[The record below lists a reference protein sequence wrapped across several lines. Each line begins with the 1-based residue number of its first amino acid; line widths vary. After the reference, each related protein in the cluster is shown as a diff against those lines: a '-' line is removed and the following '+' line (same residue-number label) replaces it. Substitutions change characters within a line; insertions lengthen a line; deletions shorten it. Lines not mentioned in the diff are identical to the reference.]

1 LFEKLLLNVYA
12 TKGIK
17 YPIMKKSIVSLAAI
31 ACILFYFFSNC
42 NSGDSVDT
50 RALATDSITIA
61 KGQNSFANKCNSCHN
76 FNYDGIGPQLAGVTS
91 ENSVGWIKNF
101 IRDPKKVIE
110 SGDTT
115 AKKLFEKYKTIMPS
129 FAYLPDEEIDAILAF
144 IHSKKELD
152 KPVIQEDTND
162 IKNPIPDTIKSSDL
176 VVDLSLVTQVPRSSD
191 EPPLTRITKLDYQ
204 PNTGDLFILDLRG
217 KLYRLQNSEQKVYMD
232 MVSLRPKFIN
242 QPGLAT
248 GFGSFAFH
256 PEFSKNGLLYTTH
269 TEPPASA
276 KADFSYPDSIPVLLQ
291 WVLTEWKTDPA
302 TFPFSGTGR
311 EILRID
317 MPTGIH
323 GMQEI
328 TFNRLAKRGDKDYGS
343 LYIGIGDGGSAEIG
357 HALVSPIPDHVWGSI
372 IRIDPSGNNSKNGKY
387 GIPGS
392 NPFYKTENDKNL
404 PEIYAWGFRNP
415 HRISW
420 SKSGQLLAVNIGE
433 HNIEALNIIKAGHF
447 YGWPIREGT
456 FLERFFYN
464 TGKIYPLPDND
475 SIYHITYPVAQFDHD
490 EGVAISGG
498 FEYRGTT
505 VPQLAGK
512 YLFGDI
518 ASGKLFYVNMKDLSL
533 GKQATIKK
541 WKISFKGVPTTLVH
555 LCGKD
560 RVEMRFGMDSKGEL
574 YLLTKAD
581 GKVYKLA
588 SATVKR

>member
-1 LFEKLLLNVYA
+1 
-12 TKGIK
+12 
-17 YPIMKKSIVSLAAI
+17 MKKRIVSIVTI
-31 ACILFYFFSNC
+31 ACFLFYLFSNC
-42 NSGDSVDT
+42 NSGDDT
-50 RALATDSITIA
+50 RLLPTDSITIS

-91 ENSVGWIKNF
+91 EKSVGWLKNF

-115 AKKLFEKYKTIMPS
+115 GKKLFEKYKTLMPS
-129 FAYLPDEEIDAILAF
+129 FAYLPDEEINAILAF
-144 IHSKKELD
+144 IDSKKKLER
-152 KPVIQEDTND
+152 PVIQEDTND

-176 VVDLSLVTQVPRSSD
+176 VVDLNLVTQIPRSSD

-217 KLYRLQNSEQKVYMD
+217 KLYRLQNGEQKVYMD
-232 MVSLRPKFIN
+232 MVSLKPKFIN

-291 WVLTEWKTDPA
+291 WVLTEWKTDPLA
-302 TFPFSGTGR
+302 FPFSGTGR

-317 MPTGIH
+317 MPTAIH

-328 TFNRLAKRGDKDYGS
+328 TFNRLAKPGDKDYGL

-357 HALVSPIPDHVWGSI
+357 HALVSPIPDKIWGSI

-392 NPFYKTENDKNL
+392 NPFYKTENEKSV

-433 HNIEALNIIKAGHF
+433 HNIEALNIIEAGHF

-464 TGKIYPLPDND
+464 TGKIYPLPGND
-475 SIYHITYPVAQFDHD
+475 SVYHVTYPVAQFDHD

-498 FEYRGTT
+498 FEYRGTAI
-505 VPQLAGK
+505 PQLAGK

-518 ASGKLFYVNMKDLSL
+518 AAGKLFYVNMKDLRL
-533 GKQATIKK
+533 GTQATIKK
-541 WKISFKGVPTTLVH
+541 WKISFKGVPTTLAQ

-588 SATVKR
+588 SATLKR

>member
-1 LFEKLLLNVYA
+1 
-12 TKGIK
+12 
-17 YPIMKKSIVSLAAI
+17 MKKRIVIITTI
-31 ACILFYFFSNC
+31 ACFLFYFFSSC
-42 NSGDSVDT
+42 NSGDAFDARS
-50 RALATDSITIA
+50 LATDSITIA
-61 KGQNSFANKCNSCHN
+61 KGQNSFASKCNSCHN

-91 ENSVGWIKNF
+91 ENSVSWIKNF

-115 AKKLFEKYKTIMPS
+115 AKKLFEKYKTLMPS
-129 FAYLPDEEIDAILAF
+129 FAYLPDEEVNTILAF
-144 IHSKKELD
+144 IHSKKKLERPAI
-152 KPVIQEDTND
+152 KEDTND

-176 VVDLSLVTQVPRSSD
+176 VVDLDLVTQIPRSSD

-217 KLYRLQNSEQKVYMD
+217 KLYRLQNGEQKVYMD
-232 MVSLRPKFIN
+232 MVSLKPKFIN

-291 WVLTEWKTDPA
+291 WVLTEWKTDPLA
-302 TFPFSGTGR
+302 FPFSGTGR

-317 MPTGIH
+317 MPTAIH
-323 GMQEI
+323 GMQEV
-328 TFNRLAKRGDKDYGS
+328 TFNRLAKPGDKDYGL

-357 HALVSPIPDHVWGSI
+357 HALVSTIPDKVWGSI
-372 IRIDPSGNNSKNGKY
+372 IRIDPSGNNSNNGKY
-387 GIPGS
+387 GIPRD
-392 NPFYKTENDKNL
+392 NPFYKTENEKSI

-475 SIYHITYPVAQFDHD
+475 SVYHVTYPVAQFDHD

-498 FEYRGTT
+498 FEYRGTA
-505 VPQLAGK
+505 VPQLEGK

-518 ASGKLFYVNMKDLSL
+518 SSGKLFYVNVKDLKL
-533 GKQATIKK
+533 GRQATIKK
-541 WKISFKGVPTTLVH
+541 WKISFKGVPTTLVQ

-581 GKVYKLA
+581 GQVYKLA
-588 SATVKR
+588 SAAIKQ

>member
-1 LFEKLLLNVYA
+1 
-12 TKGIK
+12 
-17 YPIMKKSIVSLAAI
+17 MKKIIVSI
-31 ACILFYFFSNC
+31 ATITCFLSYFFSNC
-42 NSGDSVDT
+42 NSGDSFNT
-50 RALATDSITIA
+50 SSLSTDSITIA
-61 KGQNSFANKCNSCHN
+61 KGQISFANKCNSCHN
-76 FNYDGIGPQLAGVTS
+76 FNYDGIGPQLAGITS
-91 ENSVGWIKNF
+91 ANSVGWIKNF

-115 AKKLFEKYKTIMPS
+115 AKKLFERYKTLMPS
-129 FAYLPDEEIDAILAF
+129 FAYLQDEEINAILAF
-144 IHSKKELD
+144 IHSKKKLEA
-152 KPVIQEDTND
+152 PVVQEDTNN
-162 IKNPIPDTIKSSDL
+162 IKNPIPDTIQSSDL
-176 VVDLSLVTQVPRSSD
+176 VVDLDLVAQIPRSSD
-191 EPPLTRITKLDYQ
+191 EPPVTRITKLDYQ
-204 PNTGDLFILDLRG
+204 PTTGDLFILDLRG
-217 KLYRLQNSEQKVYMD
+217 KLYRLQNGEQKVYMD
-232 MVSLRPKFIN
+232 MATLKPKFIN

-248 GFGSFAFH
+248 GFGSFTFH

-269 TEPPASA
+269 AEPPGSA

-302 TFPFSGTGR
+302 AFPFSGTAR

-328 TFNRLAKRGDKDYGS
+328 AFNRLAKPGDKDYGL

-357 HALVSPIPDHVWGSI
+357 HALVSPIPDRIWGSI

-387 GIPGS
+387 GIPSS
-392 NPFYKTENDKNL
+392 NPFYKTESV

-433 HNIEALNIIKAGHF
+433 HNIEALNIIKPGHF

-456 FLERFFYN
+456 FLEHFFYN

-475 SIYHITYPVAQFDHD
+475 SIYHVTYPVAQFDHD

-498 FEYRGTT
+498 FEYRGAAI
-505 VPQLAGK
+505 PQLAGK

-518 ASGKLFYVNMKDLSL
+518 SSGKLFYVNMKDLQL
-533 GKQATIKK
+533 GKQAPIKK
-541 WKISFKGVPTTLVH
+541 WKISFKGVPTTLAQ

-581 GKVYKLA
+581 GKIYKLA
-588 SATVKR
+588 SATTKQ

>member
-1 LFEKLLLNVYA
+1 
-12 TKGIK
+12 
-17 YPIMKKSIVSLAAI
+17 MKKRIVSIVTI
-31 ACILFYFFSNC
+31 ACFLFYLFSDC
-42 NSGDSVDT
+42 NSGDDT
-50 RALATDSITIA
+50 RLLPTDSITIS

-91 ENSVGWIKNF
+91 EKSVGWLKNF

-115 AKKLFEKYKTIMPS
+115 GKKLFEKYKTLMPS
-129 FAYLPDEEIDAILAF
+129 FAYLPDEEINAILAF
-144 IHSKKELD
+144 IHSKKKLER
-152 KPVIQEDTND
+152 PVIQEDTND

-176 VVDLSLVTQVPRSSD
+176 VVDLNLVTQIPRSSD

-217 KLYRLQNSEQKVYMD
+217 KLYRLQNGEQKVYMD
-232 MVSLRPKFIN
+232 MVSLKPKFIN

-291 WVLTEWKTDPA
+291 WVLTEWKTDPLA
-302 TFPFSGTGR
+302 FPFSGTGR

-317 MPTGIH
+317 MPTAIH

-328 TFNRLAKRGDKDYGS
+328 TFNRLAKPGDKDYGL

-357 HALVSPIPDHVWGSI
+357 HALVSPIPDKIWGSI

-392 NPFYKTENDKNL
+392 NPFYKTENEKSV

-433 HNIEALNIIKAGHF
+433 HNIEALNIIEAGHF

-464 TGKIYPLPDND
+464 TGKIYPLPGND
-475 SIYHITYPVAQFDHD
+475 SVYHVTYPVAQFDHD

-498 FEYRGTT
+498 FEYRGTAI
-505 VPQLAGK
+505 PQLAGK

-518 ASGKLFYVNMKDLSL
+518 AAGKLFYVNMKDLRL
-533 GKQATIKK
+533 GTQATIKK
-541 WKISFKGVPTTLVH
+541 WKISFKGVPTTLAQ

-588 SATVKR
+588 SATLKR

>member
-1 LFEKLLLNVYA
+1 
-12 TKGIK
+12 
-17 YPIMKKSIVSLAAI
+17 MKKRIVSIATI
-31 ACILFYFFSNC
+31 ACFLFYFFSNC
-42 NSGDSVDT
+42 NSGDSFET
-50 RALATDSITIA
+50 HSLPTDSTTIA
-61 KGQNSFANKCNSCHN
+61 KGQNSFASKCNSCHN
-76 FNYDGIGPQLAGVTS
+76 FNYDGIGPQLAGITS
-91 ENSVGWIKNF
+91 ENSIGWIKSF

-115 AKKLFEKYKTIMPS
+115 AKKLFEKYKTLMPS
-129 FAYLPDEEIDAILAF
+129 FAYLPDDEVNAILAF
-144 IHSKKELD
+144 IHSKKKLET
-152 KPVIQEDTND
+152 PVILEDTNN
-162 IKNPIPDTIKSSDL
+162 IKNPIPDTINSSGL
-176 VVDLSLVTQVPRSSD
+176 VVDLNLVTQIPRSSD
-191 EPPLTRITKLDYQ
+191 EPPVTRITKLDYQ

-217 KLYRLQNSEQKVYMD
+217 KLYRLQNGEQKVYMD
-232 MVSLRPKFIN
+232 MVSLKPKFIN

-302 TFPFSGTGR
+302 SFAFSGTGR

-317 MPTGIH
+317 MPTAIH

-328 TFNRLAKRGDKDYGS
+328 TFNRFAKPGDKDYGL

-357 HALVSPIPDHVWGSI
+357 HALVSPTPDKIWGSI

-387 GIPGS
+387 GIPGN
-392 NPFYKTENDKNL
+392 NPFYKTENEKSV

-420 SKSGQLLAVNIGE
+420 SKSGELLAVNIGE
-433 HNIEALNIIKAGHF
+433 HNIEALNIIEAGHF

-475 SIYHITYPVAQFDHD
+475 SIYHVTYPVAQFDHD

-498 FEYRGTT
+498 FEYRGTAIQ
-505 VPQLAGK
+505 QLAGK

-518 ASGKLFYVNMKDLSL
+518 ASGKLFYVNMKDVQL

-541 WKISFKGVPTTLVH
+541 WKISFKGVPTTLVQ

-581 GKVYKLA
+581 GKVYKLT
-588 SATVKR
+588 SATIKR

>member
-1 LFEKLLLNVYA
+1 
-12 TKGIK
+12 
-17 YPIMKKSIVSLAAI
+17 MKKRIVNVITI
-31 ACILFYFFSNC
+31 ACFLSYFFSNC
-42 NSGDSVDT
+42 NSGDDT
-50 RALATDSITIA
+50 RSLPTDSITIA

-91 ENSVGWIKNF
+91 EKSVSWIKNF

-115 AKKLFEKYKTIMPS
+115 GKKLFEKYKTLMPS
-129 FAYLPDEEIDAILAF
+129 FAYLPDEEINAILAF
-144 IHSKKELD
+144 IHSKKKLER
-152 KPVIQEDTND
+152 PVIQEDTND
-162 IKNPIPDTIKSSDL
+162 IKNPIPDTIKSSDV
-176 VVDLSLVTQVPRSSD
+176 VVDLNLVTQIPRSSD
-191 EPPLTRITKLDYQ
+191 EPPVTRITKLDYQ
-204 PNTGDLFILDLRG
+204 PTTGDLFILDLRG
-217 KLYRLQNSEQKVYMD
+217 KLYRLQNGEQKVYMD
-232 MVSLRPKFIN
+232 MVSLKPKFIN

-291 WVLTEWKTDPA
+291 WVLTEWKTDPVA
-302 TFPFSGTGR
+302 FPFSGTAR

-317 MPTGIH
+317 MPTAIH

-328 TFNRLAKRGDKDYGS
+328 TFNRLAKPGDKDYGL

-357 HALVSPIPDHVWGSI
+357 HALVSPIPDKVWGSI
-372 IRIDPSGNNSKNGKY
+372 IRIDPSGNNSTNGKY
-387 GIPGS
+387 GIPAS
-392 NPFYKTENDKNL
+392 NPFYKPENEKSV

-433 HNIEALNIIKAGHF
+433 HNIEALNIIEAGHF

-456 FLERFFYN
+456 FVERFFYN

-475 SIYHITYPVAQFDHD
+475 SVYHVTYPVAQFDHD

-505 VPQLAGK
+505 IPQLAGK

-518 ASGKLFYVNMKDLSL
+518 ASGKLFYVNMKELRL

-541 WKISFKGVPTTLVH
+541 WKISFKGVPTTLAQ

-588 SATVKR
+588 SATIKP

>member
-1 LFEKLLLNVYA
+1 
-12 TKGIK
+12 
-17 YPIMKKSIVSLAAI
+17 MKKRIVSIAAI
-31 ACILFYFFSNC
+31 ACFLVYFFSNC
-42 NSGDSVDT
+42 NSGDSFDT
-50 RALATDSITIA
+50 RSLPTDSITIA

-91 ENSVGWIKNF
+91 EKSVGWLKNF

-115 AKKLFEKYKTIMPS
+115 GKKLFEKYKTLMPS
-129 FAYLPDEEIDAILAF
+129 FAYLPDEEINAILAF
-144 IHSKKELD
+144 IHSKKKLER
-152 KPVIQEDTND
+152 PVIQEDTND

-176 VVDLSLVTQVPRSSD
+176 VVDLNLVTQIPRSSD

-217 KLYRLQNSEQKVYMD
+217 KLYRLQNGEQKVYMD
-232 MVSLRPKFIN
+232 MVSLKPKFIN

-256 PEFSKNGLLYTTH
+256 PEFSKNGLFYTTH

-291 WVLTEWKTDPA
+291 WVLTEWKTDPLA
-302 TFPFSGTGR
+302 FPFSGTGR

-317 MPTGIH
+317 MPTAIH

-328 TFNRLAKRGDKDYGS
+328 TFNRLAKPGDKDYGL

-357 HALVSPIPDHVWGSI
+357 HALVSPTPDKIWGSI
-372 IRIDPSGNNSKNGKY
+372 IRIDPSGNNGKNGKY

-392 NPFYKTENDKNL
+392 NPFYKTENEKSV

-433 HNIEALNIIKAGHF
+433 HNIEALNIIEAGHF

-464 TGKIYPLPDND
+464 TGKIYPLPGND
-475 SIYHITYPVAQFDHD
+475 SVYHVTYPVAQFDHD

-498 FEYRGTT
+498 FEYRGTAI
-505 VPQLAGK
+505 PQLAGK

-518 ASGKLFYVNMKDLSL
+518 AAGKLFYVNMKDLRL
-533 GKQATIKK
+533 GTQATIKK
-541 WKISFKGVPTTLVH
+541 WKISFKGVPTTLAQ

-581 GKVYKLA
+581 GKVYKLVH
-588 SATVKR
+588 ATIKR

>member
-1 LFEKLLLNVYA
+1 
-12 TKGIK
+12 
-17 YPIMKKSIVSLAAI
+17 
-31 ACILFYFFSNC
+31 
-42 NSGDSVDT
+42 
-50 RALATDSITIA
+50 
-61 KGQNSFANKCNSCHN
+61 
-76 FNYDGIGPQLAGVTS
+76 LAGITS
-91 ENSVGWIKNF
+91 ANSVGWIKNF

-115 AKKLFEKYKTIMPS
+115 AKKLFERYKTLMPS
-129 FAYLPDEEIDAILAF
+129 FAYLQDEEINAILAF
-144 IHSKKELD
+144 IHSKKKLEA
-152 KPVIQEDTND
+152 PVVQEDTNN
-162 IKNPIPDTIKSSDL
+162 IKNPIPDTIQSSDL
-176 VVDLSLVTQVPRSSD
+176 VLDLDLVTQIPRSSD

-204 PNTGDLFILDLRG
+204 PTTGDLFILDLRG
-217 KLYRLQNSEQKVYMD
+217 KLYRLQNGEQKVYMD
-232 MVSLRPKFIN
+232 MATLKPKFIN

-248 GFGSFAFH
+248 GFGSFTFH

-269 TEPPASA
+269 AEPPGSA

-302 TFPFSGTGR
+302 AFPFSGTAR

-328 TFNRLAKRGDKDYGS
+328 AFNRLAKPGDKDYGL

-357 HALVSPIPDHVWGSI
+357 HALVSPTPDRIWGSI

-387 GIPGS
+387 GIPSS
-392 NPFYKTENDKNL
+392 NPFYKTESV

-433 HNIEALNIIKAGHF
+433 HNIEALNIIKPGHF

-456 FLERFFYN
+456 FLEHFFYN

-475 SIYHITYPVAQFDHD
+475 SIYHVTYPVAQFDHD

-498 FEYRGTT
+498 FEYRGAAI
-505 VPQLAGK
+505 PQLAGK

-518 ASGKLFYVNMKDLSL
+518 SSGKLFYVNMKDLQL
-533 GKQATIKK
+533 GKQAPIKK
-541 WKISFKGVPTTLVH
+541 WKISFKGVPTTLAQ

-581 GKVYKLA
+581 GKIYKLA
-588 SATVKR
+588 SATTKQ

>member
-1 LFEKLLLNVYA
+1 
-12 TKGIK
+12 
-17 YPIMKKSIVSLAAI
+17 MKKRIVSIVTI
-31 ACILFYFFSNC
+31 ACFLFYLFSNC
-42 NSGDSVDT
+42 NSGDDT
-50 RALATDSITIA
+50 RLLPTDSITIS

-91 ENSVGWIKNF
+91 EKSVGWLKNF

-115 AKKLFEKYKTIMPS
+115 GKKLFEKYKTLMPS
-129 FAYLPDEEIDAILAF
+129 FAYLPDEEINAILAF
-144 IHSKKELD
+144 IHSKKKLER
-152 KPVIQEDTND
+152 PVIQEDTND

-176 VVDLSLVTQVPRSSD
+176 VVDLNLVTQIPRSSD

-217 KLYRLQNSEQKVYMD
+217 KLYRLQNGEQKVYMD
-232 MVSLRPKFIN
+232 MVSLKPKFIN

-291 WVLTEWKTDPA
+291 WVLTEWKTDPLA
-302 TFPFSGTGR
+302 FPFSGTGR

-317 MPTGIH
+317 MPTAIH

-328 TFNRLAKRGDKDYGS
+328 TFNRLAKPGDKDYGL

-357 HALVSPIPDHVWGSI
+357 HALVSPIPDKIWGSI

-392 NPFYKTENDKNL
+392 NPFYKTENEKSV

-433 HNIEALNIIKAGHF
+433 HNIEALNIIEAGHF

-464 TGKIYPLPDND
+464 TGKIYPLPGND
-475 SIYHITYPVAQFDHD
+475 SVYHVTYPVAQFDHD

-498 FEYRGTT
+498 FEYRGTAI
-505 VPQLAGK
+505 PQLAGK

-518 ASGKLFYVNMKDLSL
+518 AAGKLFYVNMKDLRL
-533 GKQATIKK
+533 GTQATIKK
-541 WKISFKGVPTTLVH
+541 WKISFKGVPTTLAQ

-588 SATVKR
+588 SATLKR

>member
-1 LFEKLLLNVYA
+1 
-12 TKGIK
+12 
-17 YPIMKKSIVSLAAI
+17 MKKIIVSI
-31 ACILFYFFSNC
+31 ATITCFLSYFFSNC
-42 NSGDSVDT
+42 NSGDSFNT
-50 RALATDSITIA
+50 SSLSTDSITIA
-61 KGQNSFANKCNSCHN
+61 KGKISFANKCNSCHN
-76 FNYDGIGPQLAGVTS
+76 FNYDGIGPQLAGITS
-91 ENSVGWIKNF
+91 ANSVGWIKNF

-115 AKKLFEKYKTIMPS
+115 AKKLFERYKTLMPS
-129 FAYLPDEEIDAILAF
+129 FAYLQDEEINAILAF
-144 IHSKKELD
+144 IHSKKKLEA
-152 KPVIQEDTND
+152 PVVQEDTNN
-162 IKNPIPDTIKSSDL
+162 IKNPIPDTIQSSDL
-176 VVDLSLVTQVPRSSD
+176 VVDLDLVAQIPRSSD
-191 EPPLTRITKLDYQ
+191 EPPVTRITKLDYQ
-204 PNTGDLFILDLRG
+204 PTTGDLFILDLRG
-217 KLYRLQNSEQKVYMD
+217 KLYRLQNGEQKVYMD
-232 MVSLRPKFIN
+232 MATLKPKFIN

-248 GFGSFAFH
+248 GFGSFTFH

-269 TEPPASA
+269 AEPPGSA

-302 TFPFSGTGR
+302 AFPFSGTAR

-328 TFNRLAKRGDKDYGS
+328 AFNRLAKPGDKDYGL

-357 HALVSPIPDHVWGSI
+357 HALVSPIPDRIWGSI

-387 GIPGS
+387 GIPSS
-392 NPFYKTENDKNL
+392 NPFYKTESV

-433 HNIEALNIIKAGHF
+433 HNIEALNIIKPGHF

-456 FLERFFYN
+456 FLEHFFYN

-475 SIYHITYPVAQFDHD
+475 SIYHVTYPVAQFDHD

-498 FEYRGTT
+498 FEYRGAAI
-505 VPQLAGK
+505 PQLAGK

-518 ASGKLFYVNMKDLSL
+518 SSGKLFYVKMKDLQL

-541 WKISFKGVPTTLVH
+541 WNISFKGMPTTLAQ

-581 GKVYKLA
+581 GKIYKLA
-588 SATVKR
+588 SATTKQ

>member
-1 LFEKLLLNVYA
+1 
-12 TKGIK
+12 
-17 YPIMKKSIVSLAAI
+17 MKKRIISIFTI
-31 ACILFYFFSNC
+31 ACFLFYLFSNC
-42 NSGDSVDT
+42 NSGDDT
-50 RALATDSITIA
+50 RLLPTDSITIS

-91 ENSVGWIKNF
+91 EKSVGWLKNF
-101 IRDPKKVIE
+101 IRDPKKIIE

-115 AKKLFEKYKTIMPS
+115 GKKLFEKYKTLMPS
-129 FAYLPDEEIDAILAF
+129 FAYLPDEEINAILAF
-144 IHSKKELD
+144 IDSKKKLER
-152 KPVIQEDTND
+152 PVIQEDTND

-176 VVDLSLVTQVPRSSD
+176 VVDLNLVTQIPRSSD

-217 KLYRLQNSEQKVYMD
+217 KLYRLQNGEQKVYMD
-232 MVSLRPKFIN
+232 MVSLKPKFIN

-291 WVLTEWKTDPA
+291 WVLTEWKTDPLA
-302 TFPFSGTGR
+302 FPFSGTGR

-317 MPTGIH
+317 MPTAIH

-328 TFNRLAKRGDKDYGS
+328 TFNRLAKPGDKDYGL

-357 HALVSPIPDHVWGSI
+357 HALVSPIPDKIWGSI

-392 NPFYKTENDKNL
+392 NPFYKTENEKSA

-433 HNIEALNIIKAGHF
+433 HNIEALNIIEAGHF

-464 TGKIYPLPDND
+464 TGKIYPLPGND
-475 SIYHITYPVAQFDHD
+475 SVYHVTYPVAQFDHD

-498 FEYRGTT
+498 FEYRGTAI
-505 VPQLAGK
+505 PQLAGK

-518 ASGKLFYVNMKDLSL
+518 AAGKLFYVNMKDLRL
-533 GKQATIKK
+533 GTQATIKK
-541 WKISFKGVPTTLVH
+541 WKISFKGVPTTLAQ

-588 SATVKR
+588 SATLKR

>member
-1 LFEKLLLNVYA
+1 
-12 TKGIK
+12 
-17 YPIMKKSIVSLAAI
+17 MKKRIVSIAAI
-31 ACILFYFFSNC
+31 ACFLIYFFSNC
-42 NSGDSVDT
+42 NSGDSFDT
-50 RALATDSITIA
+50 RSLPTDSITIA

-115 AKKLFEKYKTIMPS
+115 AKKLFERYKTLMPS
-129 FAYLPDEEIDAILAF
+129 FAYLQDEEINAILAF
-144 IHSKKELD
+144 IHSKKKLEA
-152 KPVIQEDTND
+152 PVVQEDTNN
-162 IKNPIPDTIKSSDL
+162 IKNPIPDTIQSSDL
-176 VVDLSLVTQVPRSSD
+176 VLDLDLVTQIPRSSD

-204 PNTGDLFILDLRG
+204 PTTGDLFILDLRG
-217 KLYRLQNSEQKVYMD
+217 KLYRLQNGEQKVYMD
-232 MVSLRPKFIN
+232 MATLKPKFIN

-248 GFGSFAFH
+248 GFGSFTFH

-269 TEPPASA
+269 AEPPGSA

-302 TFPFSGTGR
+302 AFPFSGTAR

-328 TFNRLAKRGDKDYGS
+328 AFNRLARPGDKDYGL

-357 HALVSPIPDHVWGSI
+357 HALVSPIPDRIWGSI

-387 GIPGS
+387 GIPSS
-392 NPFYKTENDKNL
+392 NPFYKTESV

-433 HNIEALNIIKAGHF
+433 HNIEALNIIKPGHF

-456 FLERFFYN
+456 FLEHFFYN

-475 SIYHITYPVAQFDHD
+475 SIYHVTYPVAQFDHD

-498 FEYRGTT
+498 FEYRGAAI
-505 VPQLAGK
+505 PQLAGK

-518 ASGKLFYVNMKDLSL
+518 SSGKLFYVNMKDLQL

-541 WKISFKGVPTTLVH
+541 WNISFKGMPTTLAQ

-581 GKVYKLA
+581 GKIYKLA
-588 SATVKR
+588 SATTKQ

>member
-1 LFEKLLLNVYA
+1 M
-12 TKGIK
+12 K
-17 YPIMKKSIVSLAAI
+17 YSIMKKRIISIAAI
-31 ACILFYFFSNC
+31 ACFLFSFFSNC
-42 NSGDSVDT
+42 NSPDSFDT
-50 RALATDSITIA
+50 RSIPTDSITIA
-61 KGQNSFANKCNSCHN
+61 KGQTSFASKCNSCHN
-76 FNYDGIGPQLAGVTS
+76 LNYDGIGPQLAGITS
-91 ENSVGWIKNF
+91 ENSAGWIKNF

-115 AKKLFEKYKTIMPS
+115 AKKLFEKYKTLMPS
-129 FAYLPDEEIDAILAF
+129 FAYLPDEEINSILAF
-144 IHSKKELD
+144 IHSKKKMD
-152 KPVIQEDTND
+152 KPVIQEDTNN
-162 IKNPIPDTIKSSDL
+162 IKNPIPDTIESSDL
-176 VVDLSLVTQVPRSSD
+176 VVDLNLVTQIPRSSD
-191 EPPLTRITKLDYQ
+191 EPPVTRITKLDYQ

-217 KLYRLQNSEQKVYMD
+217 KLYRLQNGEQKVYMD
-232 MVSLRPKFIN
+232 MVSLKPKFIN

-302 TFPFSGTGR
+302 AFPFSGTGR

-317 MPTGIH
+317 MPTAIH

-328 TFNRLAKRGDKDYGS
+328 IFNRLAKPGDKDYGL

-357 HALVSPIPDHVWGSI
+357 HALVSTRPDKIWGSI
-372 IRIDPSGNNSKNGKY
+372 IRIYPSGNNSKNGKY
-387 GIPGS
+387 GIPGN
-392 NPFYKTENDKNL
+392 NPFYKNENSI

-420 SKSGQLLAVNIGE
+420 SKSGELLAVNIGE
-433 HNIEALNIIKAGHF
+433 HNIEALNIIKPGHF

-475 SIYHITYPVAQFDHD
+475 SVYHVTYPVAQFDHD

-498 FEYRGTT
+498 FEYKGTA

-518 ASGKLFYVNMKDLSL
+518 SSGKLFYVNMKDLQL
-533 GKQATIKK
+533 GKQAIIKK
-541 WKISFKGVPTTLVH
+541 WKISFKGTPTTLAQ

-581 GKVYKLA
+581 GKVYKLV
-588 SATVKR
+588 SATTKR

>member
-1 LFEKLLLNVYA
+1 
-12 TKGIK
+12 
-17 YPIMKKSIVSLAAI
+17 MKKRIVSIVTI
-31 ACILFYFFSNC
+31 ACFLFYLFSNC
-42 NSGDSVDT
+42 NSGDDT
-50 RALATDSITIA
+50 RLLPTDSITIS

-91 ENSVGWIKNF
+91 EKSVGWLKNF

-115 AKKLFEKYKTIMPS
+115 GKKLFEKYKTLMPS
-129 FAYLPDEEIDAILAF
+129 FAYLPDEEINAILAF
-144 IHSKKELD
+144 IHSKKKLER
-152 KPVIQEDTND
+152 PVIQEDTND

-176 VVDLSLVTQVPRSSD
+176 VVDLNLVTQIPRSSD

-217 KLYRLQNSEQKVYMD
+217 KLYRLQNGEQKVYMD
-232 MVSLRPKFIN
+232 MVSLKPKFIN

-291 WVLTEWKTDPA
+291 WVLTEWKTDPLA
-302 TFPFSGTGR
+302 FPFSGTGR

-317 MPTGIH
+317 MPTAIH

-328 TFNRLAKRGDKDYGS
+328 TFNRLAKPGDKDYGL

-357 HALVSPIPDHVWGSI
+357 HALVSPIPDKIWGSI

-392 NPFYKTENDKNL
+392 NPFYKTENERSV

-433 HNIEALNIIKAGHF
+433 HNIEALNIIEAGHF

-464 TGKIYPLPDND
+464 TGKIYPLPGND
-475 SIYHITYPVAQFDHD
+475 SVYHVTYPVAQFDHD

-498 FEYRGTT
+498 FEYRGTAI
-505 VPQLAGK
+505 PQLAGK

-518 ASGKLFYVNMKDLSL
+518 AAGKLFYVNMKDLRL
-533 GKQATIKK
+533 GTQATIKK
-541 WKISFKGVPTTLVH
+541 WKISFKGVPTTLAQ

-588 SATVKR
+588 SATLKR

>member
-1 LFEKLLLNVYA
+1 
-12 TKGIK
+12 
-17 YPIMKKSIVSLAAI
+17 MKKIIVSI
-31 ACILFYFFSNC
+31 ATITCFLSYFFSNC
-42 NSGDSVDT
+42 NSGDSFNT
-50 RALATDSITIA
+50 SSLSTDSITIA
-61 KGQNSFANKCNSCHN
+61 KGKISFANKCNSCHN
-76 FNYDGIGPQLAGVTS
+76 FNYDGIGPQLAGITS
-91 ENSVGWIKNF
+91 ANSVGWIKNF

-115 AKKLFEKYKTIMPS
+115 AKKLFERYKTLMPS
-129 FAYLPDEEIDAILAF
+129 FAYLQDEEINAILAF
-144 IHSKKELD
+144 IHSKKKLEA
-152 KPVIQEDTND
+152 PVVQEDTNN
-162 IKNPIPDTIKSSDL
+162 IKNPIPDTIQSSDL
-176 VVDLSLVTQVPRSSD
+176 VVDLDLVAQIPRSSD

-204 PNTGDLFILDLRG
+204 PTTGDLFILDLRG
-217 KLYRLQNSEQKVYMD
+217 KLYRLQNGEQKVYMD
-232 MVSLRPKFIN
+232 MATLKPKFIN

-248 GFGSFAFH
+248 GFGSFTFH

-269 TEPPASA
+269 AEPPGSA

-302 TFPFSGTGR
+302 AFPFSGTAR

-328 TFNRLAKRGDKDYGS
+328 AFNRLARPGDKDYGL

-357 HALVSPIPDHVWGSI
+357 HALVSPTPDRIWGSI

-387 GIPGS
+387 GIPSS
-392 NPFYKTENDKNL
+392 NPFYKTESV

-433 HNIEALNIIKAGHF
+433 HNIEALNIIKPGHF

-456 FLERFFYN
+456 FLEHFFYN

-475 SIYHITYPVAQFDHD
+475 SIYHVTYPVAQFDHD

-498 FEYRGTT
+498 FEYRGAAI
-505 VPQLAGK
+505 PQLAGK

-518 ASGKLFYVNMKDLSL
+518 SSGKLFYVKMKDLQL

-541 WKISFKGVPTTLVH
+541 WNISFKGMPTTLAQ

-581 GKVYKLA
+581 GKIYKLA
-588 SATVKR
+588 SATTKQ